1 MALKALLDNLD
12 GLPADVAKEYTKGD
26 DGKFRLQVTPVG
38 GLALEDVEGLRTAL
52 GKERE
57 NVRKASESLAAFKD
71 IDPSKARDAL
81 AKVGEMA
88 NWTPEQKVKE
98 QIEAVKAQIVEAHGK
113 EKATL
118 EKRLAGYQKQL
129 TGALIT
135 AAATAAIAG
144 HKGIPELL
152 LPHVERQTRMRES
165 DNGQFVVEVIDK
177 DGNPQVDG
185 KGNAMSIEQ
194 LVEKMKSSEVYA
206 RAFDGSGA
214 KGSGATNGGGGSGAK
229 GSGSFKI
236 SSTDAKDTSKYR
248 AAREA
253 AEKAGQ
259 PLEIADV

>member
-1 MALKALLDNLD
+1 MK
-12 GLPADVAKEYTKGD
+12 
-26 DGKFRLQVTPVG
+26 
-38 GLALEDVEGLRTAL
+38 
-52 GKERE
+52 
-57 NVRKASESLAAFKD
+57 
-71 IDPSKARDAL
+71 I
-81 AKVGEMA
+81 
-88 NWTPEQKVKE
+88 
-98 QIEAVKAQIVEAHGK
+98 
-113 EKATL
+113 
-118 EKRLAGYQKQL
+118 
-129 TGALIT
+129 
-135 AAATAAIAG
+135 AAI
-144 HKGIPELL
+144 
-152 LPHVERQTRMRES
+152 
-165 DNGQFVVEVIDK
+165 
-177 DGNPQVDG
+177 VDG